1 MESRFGGGRAGTLDG
16 LTIDCTTS
24 LGSEPLQGSTSTE
37 GIEVALTDLTEDL
50 AKQASITNDLNQYL
64 WQNTIKPLTNGDIVD
79 EHRQNPLGKHSP
91 ALGIVLNFLRS
102 DPVPQKP
109 RLVVII
115 LKPEK
120 EWAIG
125 EHTRQK
131 DVNIRVRP
139 GTFTSVDGI
148 EHAIF
153 LERLKDAQEV
163 YG

>member
-1 MESRFGGGRAGTLDG
+1 M
-16 LTIDCTTS
+16 
-24 LGSEPLQGSTSTE
+24 
-37 GIEVALTDLTEDL
+37 ALTDLAEDL
-50 AKQASITNDLNQYL
+50 EKQASITNDLNRYI
-64 WQNTIKPLTNGDIVD
+64 WRSTIKPLINDDIVE
-79 EHRQNPLGKHSP
+79 EHARNPLGKHSP
-91 ALGIVLNFLRS
+91 ALGMVLNFLRS

-120 EWAIG
+120 EWGIG

-131 DVNIRVRP
+131 NVNIRVRP
-139 GTFTSVDGI
+139 GTFTSVDEI

>member
-1 MESRFGGGRAGTLDG
+1 LRNGTQLWTD
-16 LTIDCTTS
+16 
-24 LGSEPLQGSTSTE
+24 STVVEVE
-37 GIEVALTDLTEDL
+37 GIEMALTDLAEDL
-50 AKQASITNDLNQYL
+50 EKQASITNDLNRYI
-64 WQNTIKPLTNGDIVD
+64 WRSTIKPLINDDIVE
-79 EHRQNPLGKHSP
+79 EHARNPLGKHSP
-91 ALGIVLNFLRS
+91 ALGMVLNFLRS

-120 EWAIG
+120 EWGIG

-131 DVNIRVRP
+131 NVNIRVRP
-139 GTFTSVDGI
+139 GTFTSVDEI

>member
-1 MESRFGGGRAGTLDG
+1 
-16 LTIDCTTS
+16 
-24 LGSEPLQGSTSTE
+24 
-37 GIEVALTDLTEDL
+37 
-50 AKQASITNDLNQYL
+50 
-64 WQNTIKPLTNGDIVD
+64 
-79 EHRQNPLGKHSP
+79 
-91 ALGIVLNFLRS
+91 VLNFLRS

-125 EHTRQK
+125 EHSRQK

-139 GTFTSVDGI
+139 GVFTSVPDI